1 MNNVRLVCGGY
12 SVDLPTDFG
21 IQINKSIADIREP
34 ESRSSDWTKT
44 FTLPGT
50 KTNNKLFTH
59 LFDLNLSIRNTTST
73 NFSPDFNPNLKADA
87 LLTVDEVTQ
96 IEGFIR
102 LLSIKVNDLNQI
114 EYECSM
120 HGELADLFAK
130 ISDAKL
136 EDLDFTEYNHVFNT
150 TNIFNSWDTSI
161 IKNSSG
167 YVNFSG
173 GAPIGEGYVY
183 GWVDPG
189 TYADYSKLDLNAMT
203 PYIYA
208 KTVVDKIFSGAGYT
222 YSSGSFFNTAQFKR
236 LVVPCPSRMPFLSET
251 QVQNRQFEAKSS
263 SGQTINFPYNTTT
276 ITFPTEISDPSN
288 QYNTGT
294 SKFTNAYSG
303 QRYDFAFYCNAEY
316 PYDPSTYITYEFGW
330 GLYVNGK
337 RIKSAY
343 TRNYTING
351 AGTKVIIDSTLYFSN
366 IKLNVNDVVE
376 VRLIEIIETDT
387 TTNTSVSGSDPYVQ
401 LANSKFFNVLVD
413 GVYGIGDTMDF
424 TGFFTGTETKQREFM
439 KWLFTM
445 FNLYVEATEIDKTL
459 VVLPREEFLL
469 NTVRDWTEKR
479 DLSQPLEIT
488 PMGELEAGKY
498 LFTYKEGDDDGNK
511 NYKED
516 YARIYGDRQIVV
528 ENDFVKDEKKIE
540 VGFVP
545 TLIVKPENELD
556 KYLPEIQTP
565 SESTKSGNLRILQY
579 KVKTCGTYYAYEGS
593 RTSLIVPPFTTK
605 TKYPYMGHLDDP
617 LASTTDI
624 NFGLPRYIGLQ
635 SGTPVTNNNLYNA
648 YWRKYIN
655 EITDKDSKIVKG
667 SFYLTPADM
676 EKLSFRDL
684 YFFDGNYFRLNKI
697 EDYDP
702 INPSVNIC
710 EFLFLKTGPTF
721 TATTGSVGGGGTQ
734 SSGGGGDTQETEKDP
749 IGKGNLPGKVIQ
761 NKGFSLGDFNAV
773 GDGIVAGD
781 AVTNYG
787 RANAAFATSGTSF
800 LPDSERSIVIG
811 EGVQSVGSDEVW
823 LQGHQMTQVNFSTN
837 RIQLTAATTVTAD
850 LYKDIYIMDCTAN
863 TTLNLPD
870 ATTCLGKAY
879 YVYKN
884 TSAHQLIIDP
894 YESQTIDDGATYVLG
909 THYECVQIVSDGTQW
924 RVISKK

>member
-12 SVDLPTDFG
+12 SVDLPSDFG

-136 EDLDFTEYNHVFNT
+136 EDLDFTEYNHVLNA

-189 TYADYSKLDLNAMT
+189 IYADYKKLDLNDVT

-251 QVQNRQFEAKSS
+251 QIQNRQFEAEIPAASGTTYS
-263 SGQTINFPYNTTT
+263 SGQKILFTS
-276 ITFPTEISDPSN
+276 EISDPSN
-288 QYNTGT
+288 QYDSAT
-294 SKFTNAYSG
+294 SIFTNDYSG
-303 QRYDFAFYCNAEY
+303 QRYDFFLYTNASITNV
-316 PYDPSTYITYEFGW
+316 DPNSDYSVSYF
-330 GLYVNGK
+330 LYVNG
-337 RIKSAY
+337 
-343 TRNYTING
+343 
-351 AGTKVIIDSTLYFSN
+351 
-366 IKLNVNDVVE
+366 IKLRTSQPIYKSTTSGTSFSIDNTVVFENIVLNSGDYVEIKFDDVYVFEAAVNKYVP
-376 VRLIEIIETDT
+376 IS
-387 TTNTSVSGSDPYVQ
+387 NTYTQNSGS
-401 LANSKFFNVLVD
+401 KFYNGIVD
-413 GVYGIGDTMDF
+413 GIYGLGDTMDL
-424 TGFFTGTETKQREFM
+424 TGFFNGVETKQREFM
-439 KWLFTM
+439 RWLFTM
-445 FNLYVEATEIDKTL
+445 FNLYIEATEIDKTL

-498 LFTYKEGDDDGNK
+498 IFTYKEGDDDGNK

-516 YARIYGDRQIVV
+516 YARIYGDRQILVQ
-528 ENDFVKDEKKIE
+528 NDFVKDEKKIE

-545 TLIVKPENELD
+545 TLIVKPQNELD
-556 KYLPEIQTP
+556 KYLPEIQTA

-579 KVKTCGTYYAYEGS
+579 KVKTCGNYYATEGK
-593 RTSLIVPPFTTK
+593 RRGTFVPPFTIE
-605 TKYPYMGHLDDP
+605 TKYPFMGHLDDP

-635 SGTPVTNNNLYNA
+635 SNTPVTNNNLYNA

-655 EITDKDSKIVKG
+655 EITDKDSKLVKG

-749 IGKGNLPGKVIQ
+749 IGGGNLPGKVIQ

-787 RANAAFATSGTSF
+787 RANAAFATSGTTF

-811 EGVQSVGSDEVW
+811 EGVQNVGADEVW
-823 LQGHQMTQVNFSTN
+823 LQGQLMTANNFGTN
-837 RIQLTAATTVTAD
+837 RFAFPANNYTLQLHD
-850 LYKDIYIMDCTAN
+850 DIIISLGTGN
-863 TTLNLPD
+863 HTLTLPD
-870 ATTCLGKAY
+870 ASTASNKLYWIVKKGAQGTLTIDAY
-879 YVYKN
+879 
-884 TSAHQLIIDP
+884 ADQLI
-894 YESQTIDDGATYVLG
+894 DGAANYTINNHYG
-909 THYECVQIVSDGTQW
+909 TACLVCDGTEW
-924 RVISKK
+924 YALTNK